1 MLLLLIWLPAQPAQK
16 RRSFC
21 IPQKGECAPMERVKG
36 FPQPIPAAP
45 NTAGRSLPHWPPPA
59 PQAQQAVSI
68 PVVPTCTTA
77 QDAAAGEHSTG
88 TQRMSLSHQ
97 LQRAPSGW
105 ALSRRGTVQ
114 SQISR
119 LNIMG
124 FLSLLQLQKLLRLQH
139 YSAFVVKNVYLPLNN
154 YRTFDQ
160 ILLTAL
166 LAGKFAICI
175 GVH

>member
-1 MLLLLIWLPAQPAQK
+1 
-16 RRSFC
+16 
-21 IPQKGECAPMERVKG
+21 
-36 FPQPIPAAP
+36 
-45 NTAGRSLPHWPPPA
+45 
-59 PQAQQAVSI
+59 
-68 PVVPTCTTA
+68 
-77 QDAAAGEHSTG
+77 
-88 TQRMSLSHQ
+88 
-97 LQRAPSGW
+97 
-105 ALSRRGTVQ
+105 
-114 SQISR
+114 
-119 LNIMG
+119 MG